1 MSDVY
6 ILGIDMIKFGRF
18 PEETPATLGAQAALL
33 ALDDAGLDIGD
44 VQALFNG
51 NQMWAGA
58 QVGQQILA
66 QIGQTGIPVVNSCNA
81 CASGA
86 TAFRDAW
93 TGVKAG
99 LYDVVLAVGEEQMGG
114 MGLLAG
120 EAEEG
125 LCLLYTSPSPR
136 DRG

>member
-66 QIGQTGIPVVNSCNA
+66 QIGQSSSRCVRGSPVGSL
-81 CASGA
+81 
-86 TAFRDAW
+86 T
-93 TGVKAG
+93 
-99 LYDVVLAVGEEQMGG
+99 
-114 MGLLAG
+114 
-120 EAEEG
+120 
-125 LCLLYTSPSPR
+125 
-136 DRG
+136 